1 MLLCISFVFSIYV
14 ILICKILFKRDFDME
29 MVWLVGLGL
38 NLIFSPVADMTKLTY
53 KTSTQNLIIGL
64 GALIW
69 TVLLVWGFFHFTLGY
84 YILSNLIGMAL
95 LIPFRYVLF
104 ENAVISIIVGTTI
117 SLNCLGLFN

>member
-1 MLLCISFVFSIYV
+1 
-14 ILICKILFKRDFDME
+14 ME

-38 NLIFSPVADMTKLTY
+38 NLIFSPVADMNKLTY